1 MMDQLR
7 IASYI
12 NGLVGH
18 DYNQIGTLRER
29 GLKFL
34 VSYVY
39 PFAPH
44 FYTAKTRVM
53 DVYILFLFIDPKQ
66 RSRVLVR
73 GVSYVC
79 P

>member
-12 NGLVGH
+12 SGLVGH

-44 FYTAKTRVM
+44 FYTAKTW
-53 DVYILFLFIDPKQ
+53 VYGCIHSFSF
-66 RSRVLVR
+66 
-73 GVSYVC
+73 Y
-79 P
+79 